1 MRRRAEPNQKIIEHA
16 EVGTV
21 VFKKNPRSKRI
32 TLKVK
37 TDGAILITLPKS
49 VAYKTAEPI
58 LEEHIAWIKVQL
70 EKAKVKQEKTALS
83 YNSTYQIR
91 NKTLQ
96 ILPSDRDALK
106 ISNQEDRIE
115 ILLPQIWDLS
125 KKEVQEQLQHLI
137 TEILR
142 YEAKNY
148 LPERTQD
155 LANQKGIL
163 INQIRVKKVKT
174 RWGSCS
180 SKSNINLSLYLMLLP
195 DELIDYV
202 ILHELAH
209 IKHQNHST
217 AFWNHLEDL
226 LPEAKALDKQ
236 LNAYRIPFL

>member
-1 MRRRAEPNQKIIEHA
+1 MRRKVEPNQKTIEHA
-16 EVGTV
+16 EIGTV

-37 TDGAILITLPKS
+37 TDGKVIVTLPNS
-49 VAYKTAEPI
+49 VAYKIAEPI
-58 LEEHIAWIKVQL
+58 LHQNITWVKQQL
-70 EKAKVKQEKTALS
+70 EKAKAKQQTSLLS
-83 YNSTYQIR
+83 YNSRYQIR
-91 NKTLQ
+91 HKTAQ
-96 ILPSDRDALK
+96 IFPHDREQLSV
-106 ISNQEDRIE
+106 SNHQDKIE
-115 ILLPQIWDLS
+115 ILVPETWDLS
-125 KKEVQEQLQHLI
+125 TKEVQEQLQYII
-137 TEILR
+137 TETLR

-148 LPERTQD
+148 LPERTQE

-195 DELIDYV
+195 DDLIDYV

-209 IKHQNHST
+209 IKHQNHSV

-226 LPEAKALDKQ
+226 LPGAKILDKQ
-236 LNAYRIPFL
+236 LNAHRVPFL